1 MRKTARPE
9 FRRALTK
16 QQPMRNVNSSLTKTP
31 LKGEPVT
38 RGRRLRSWSGL
49 LILGVTL
56 FGVAGCQSLAPPSE
70 QQLQAAEEMHRD
82 VNPEFAEAAEVVGTL
97 LYHLLHFFP

>member
-1 MRKTARPE
+1 MRGHQ
-9 FRRALTK
+9 L
-16 QQPMRNVNSSLTKTP
+16 RNWCGS
-31 LKGEPVT
+31 
-38 RGRRLRSWSGL
+38 

-56 FGVAGCQSLAPPSE
+56 LEVAGCQSLAPPQA

-97 LYHLLHFFP
+97 LYYVLQCFPGFQ